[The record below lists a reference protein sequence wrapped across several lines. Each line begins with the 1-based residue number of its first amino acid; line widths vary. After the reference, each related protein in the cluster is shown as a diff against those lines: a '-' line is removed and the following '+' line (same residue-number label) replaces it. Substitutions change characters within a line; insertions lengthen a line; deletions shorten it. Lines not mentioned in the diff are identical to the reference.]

1 MEGWVE
7 WGAGQ
12 KEEEQSR
19 KDIDQGF
26 SVHLS
31 VFPGDA
37 STLREVYV
45 VVDVDKDED

>member
-1 MEGWVE
+1 M
-7 WGAGQ
+7 GAPADGG
-12 KEEEQSR
+12 KQSR
-19 KDIDQGF
+19 KDNDQGF

-45 VVDVDKDED
+45 VVDVDED